1 MAFINCHHCNQR
13 ISDIQDE
20 CPYCG
25 HPLHKSS
32 AGGSRSARVGY
43 GLFYIVMSFVLA
55 AAAYNYK
62 DSMDAIA
69 AFMHEIEPFVGLN
82 GRVTGFMVLSYGV
95 MTLTVVCFLSGIVS
109 ILKSAREAHI
119 VVFLAMAVFVC
130 MALLINDGDFFEIDD
145 DRFVP
150 HSAIRATI
158 CLHLALWPTLAIS
171 ALNTIIAIVSRNNR

>member
-25 HPLHKSS
+25 HPLHRSKAST
-32 AGGSRSARVGY
+32 SRSARVGY

-62 DSMDAIA
+62 DSMDTIA
-69 AFMHEIEPFVGLN
+69 AFMQEVEPFLGIN
-82 GRVTGFMVLSYGV
+82 DRITGFMVLSYGV
-95 MTLTVVCFLSGIVS
+95 MALTVVCFLSGIVS
-109 ILKSAREAHI
+109 ILKSATEVHV
-119 VVFLAMAVFVC
+119 VVFISVAIFVC
-130 MALLINDGDFFEIDD
+130 MALFINDGDFFEIDH

-171 ALNTIIAIVSRNNR
+171 ALNTIIAVISRNNR